1 SLRSFALSALWK
13 SSTRT
18 ASRPKPSTSVSRY
31 SLAMGDAHT
40 RRHQARVS
48 RCHLRPSGF
57 GRVGARR
64 RSPSGGGVSV
74 AAPAFL
80 FRRWRR
86 CAGFGAG
93 PRPAMAKTPRP
104 VHGKILLPV
113 RLSAATPEVFDPP
126 YPLGV
131 WRARRR
137 PAAESAASLRRR
149 QLLQSACR
157 LLRWSVPPWDLGLI
171 WSTVVDGFPQ
181 IRQKGSSLSTCARI
195 FSQSPLYPS
204 NPRRPGQ
211 GYRL

>member
-40 RRHQARVS
+40 RRHQARVR
-48 RCHLRPSGF
+48 RCHLRPSGL
-57 GRVGARR
+57 GKVGGRR

-74 AAPAFL
+74 VAPAFV

-93 PRPAMAKTPRP
+93 PLPAMAKTPRP

-126 YPLGV
+126 TPWGLAVPDG
-131 WRARRR
+131 ARQPNRQRPCAAGRCHRVPAGCSGRPCR
-137 PAAESAASLRRR
+137 PATL
-149 QLLQSACR
+149 
-157 LLRWSVPPWDLGLI
+157 V
-171 WSTVVDGFPQ
+171 
-181 IRQKGSSLSTCARI
+181 
-195 FSQSPLYPS
+195 
-204 NPRRPGQ
+204 
-211 GYRL
+211 